1 MFEGRQGLLEVRR
14 GLAIGRPCQSL
25 RAGPLQIGQGL
36 APDLTP
42 ERVMSQSVNVL
53 LQLVDIERFHGLQ
66 DACVQDPPPLGRKAA
81 VGHLLGQGMLERVFQ
96 MGKIADFVEKLR
108 RLKHPKALT
117 KGVLRNIQ
125 TPNQDRIW
133 HTLSYHCGGLEQET
147 ILLEQAVNASG
158 ENLLD
163 RCGYLD
169 A

>member
-1 MFEGRQGLLEVRR
+1 
-14 GLAIGRPCQSL
+14 
-25 RAGPLQIGQGL
+25 
-36 APDLTP
+36 
-42 ERVMSQSVNVL
+42 
-53 LQLVDIERFHGLQ
+53 
-66 DACVQDPPPLGRKAA
+66 
-81 VGHLLGQGMLERVFQ
+81 

-108 RLKHPKALT
+108 RLKHTKALT

-133 HTLSYHCGGLEQET
+133 HTLSYDSGGLEQKT